1 MFIIDKRINTLMWK
15 TNLGKCIYTS
25 PSGYKV
31 VQNAIYRWLTL
42 GSDALQTVIN
52 RRIPQNPI
60 LHYLPALTLM
70 ARYFPDNCCLLGL
83 GGAGIPHML
92 KAITPNQSITAVEC
106 SEEVIQ
112 IAKDYFM
119 VNQLPKLEIIHQNA
133 SEFVQNCSSL
143 YKHLIVDLYDA
154 HHFPKECTT
163 DNFFI
168 SCQNRLTED
177 GFLAVNLANYKE
189 QWLLVQT
196 MKKHFNASL
205 VIPIKHCAN
214 LVLIAAKNPNKE
226 LFIEQI
232 NATGELK
239 NISWTQSWG
248 TLGEY

>member
-1 MFIIDKRINTLMWK
+1 MWK
-15 TNLGKCIYTS
+15 TKLGQCIYTS

-31 VQNAIYRWLTL
+31 FQNSIYRWLTL
-42 GSDALQTVIN
+42 GSEALQTVIN
-52 RRIPQNPI
+52 RRKPQNPI

-70 ARYFPDNCCLLGL
+70 ARNYPDNCCLFGL

-92 KAITPNQSITAVEC
+92 KTITPNQSITAVEC

-112 IAKDYFM
+112 ISKSYFM

-133 SEFVQNCSSL
+133 SEFVQSTSLL

-154 HHFPKECTT
+154 HNFPKECTT

-168 SCQNRLTED
+168 SCHNRLTED

-189 QWLLVQT
+189 QWELVQT
-196 MKKHFNASL
+196 IKKQFNTAI

-214 LVLIAAKNPNKE
+214 LVLVAAKNPNKE
-226 LFIEQI
+226 VFIEQI
-232 NATGELK
+232 NATGEMK